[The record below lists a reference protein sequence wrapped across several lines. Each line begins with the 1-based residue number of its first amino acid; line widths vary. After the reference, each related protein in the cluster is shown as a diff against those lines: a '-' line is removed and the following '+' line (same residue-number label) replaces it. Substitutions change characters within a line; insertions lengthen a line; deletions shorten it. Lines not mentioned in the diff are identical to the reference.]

1 MPDDDNNQRP
11 PHTPRSVRPP
21 SSNPAATPA
30 PATTPPGPAT
40 TTPVPD
46 AMPRRITQRMAVPAS
61 VRQPAPPSAPASMR
75 GGRPSLRRSSPLVR
89 LSPGDF
95 DLVNAAR
102 RILEGS
108 LSVVPGETV
117 LVIVNRAR
125 VDLVPP
131 LAEVASLAGAE
142 CEVIILEDL
151 APRPIHELPKVIEA
165 KLRDVQATILL
176 VGIVDGEQPMRLA
189 LLERVRETGLRHAH
203 MIGVTRR
210 TMLAGFS
217 VDPTRI
223 LDATRAVRMRLRPSS
238 VLQARTTS
246 GTNLTVKLNP
256 AHRWVEHVGV
266 IRPGRWENLPSG
278 ELMTAP
284 LAVDGTFV
292 CDASL
297 GGPFGAA
304 AGLLASSPLRLEI
317 EDSVVKSFACND
329 SSIHRGIE
337 AFISHD
343 RFSSHVGTVILG
355 TNVGL
360 LAPIGELVCD
370 QNLPGLHLSLGSTF
384 PEATGAPA
392 TTTLQLSL
400 TSYGGDVDLDGTPLL
415 RAGRYM
421 V

>member
-1 MPDDDNNQRP
+1 MRGVGRP
-11 PHTPRSVRPP
+11 PASRA
-21 SSNPAATPA
+21 SS
-30 PATTPPGPAT
+30 
-40 TTPVPD
+40 
-46 AMPRRITQRMAVPAS
+46 
-61 VRQPAPPSAPASMR
+61 
-75 GGRPSLRRSSPLVR
+75 LVR

-117 LVIVNRAR
+117 LVIVDRAR

-131 LAEVASLAGAE
+131 LAEVASLSGAK
-142 CEVIILEDL
+142 CEVLVLEDIGT
-151 APRPIHELPKVIEA
+151 RPFHDLPKAIA
-165 KLRDVQATILL
+165 DKLADAQATILL
-176 VGIVDGEQPMRLA
+176 VGIVDGEHPMRLA
-189 LLERVRETGLRHAH
+189 LLERVRDLGLRHAH

-223 LDATRAVRMRLRPSS
+223 LDATRAVRMRLRPNS
-238 VLQARTTS
+238 VLHARTTL
-246 GTNLTVKLNP
+246 GTDLTIHLNP

-278 ELMTAP
+278 ELMTVPATTSG
-284 LAVDGTFV
+284 VFV

-297 GGPFGAA
+297 GGFGAV
-304 AGLLASSPLRLEI
+304 AGLLTHTPLRLEI
-317 EDSVVKSFACND
+317 EDNVVKAFSCSESN
-329 SSIHRGIE
+329 IHRGLE

-360 LAPIGELVCD
+360 LTPIGELVCD
-370 QNLPGLHLSLGSTF
+370 QNLPGLHISLGSTF
-384 PEATGAPA
+384 PEATGAAP
-392 TTTLQLSL
+392 TTTAQLSL
-400 TSYGGDVDLDGTPLL
+400 TSSGGDVDLDGSPLL

>member
-1 MPDDDNNQRP
+1 MPDKDDKDP
-11 PHTPRSVRPP
+11 PP
-21 SSNPAATPA
+21 SPE
-30 PATTPPGPAT
+30 PGSI
-40 TTPVPD
+40 
-46 AMPRRITQRMAVPAS
+46 RRVTQRMNVPAS
-61 VRQPAPPSAPASMR
+61 VRAPPSSLRQPP
-75 GGRPSLRRSSPLVR
+75 GRASLRRSSPLLR

-108 LSVVPGETV
+108 LSLVPGEKV
-117 LVIVNRAR
+117 LAIVDRER
-125 VDLVPP
+125 TDLVPP
-131 LAEVASLAGAE
+131 LVEVASLAGSK
-142 CEVIILEDL
+142 CEVVILEDVGR
-151 APRPIHELPKVIEA
+151 RPFHELPKVIDE
-165 KLRDVQATILL
+165 KLHGVQATILL
-176 VGIVDGEQPMRLA
+176 AGFVDGEHPMRLA
-189 LLERVRETGLRHAH
+189 LLERVRELGLRHAH

-246 GTNLTVKLNP
+246 GTDLTVRLSP
-256 AHRWVEHVGV
+256 SHRWVEHVGV

-284 LAVDGTFV
+284 LTTSGVYV
-292 CDASL
+292 CDASA
-297 GGPFGAA
+297 GGPFGAT
-304 AGLLASSPLRLEI
+304 AGLLARTPLRLDIQENVVVGFTCT
-317 EDSVVKSFACND
+317 DST
-329 SSIHRGIE
+329 IHRGVE
-337 AFISHD
+337 AFLAHD
-343 RFSSHVGTVILG
+343 RFSSHVGTIILG

-370 QNLPGLHLSLGSTF
+370 QNLPGLHLTLGSTF
-384 PEATGAPA
+384 ADATGAAP
-392 TTTLQLSL
+392 TTTAQLSL
-400 TSYGGDVDLDGTPLL
+400 TSSGGDVDLDGAPLL